1 MAKGDITLVNCMG
14 SVGSAVTDFTT
25 KQVVAGQYR
34 HTQTV
39 KGKSISWKC
48 GMLRIDGTAK
58 VVEDAFTQADGTVV
72 AFFRMEGLA
81 TSVEEVSAAKATF
94 DALSAI
100 AW

>member
-58 VVEDAFTQADGTVV
+58 IVEDVYAQEDGTVIT
-72 AFFRMEGLA
+72 FFRMEGLA
-81 TSVEEVSAAKATF
+81 DSVETVNKAKATF